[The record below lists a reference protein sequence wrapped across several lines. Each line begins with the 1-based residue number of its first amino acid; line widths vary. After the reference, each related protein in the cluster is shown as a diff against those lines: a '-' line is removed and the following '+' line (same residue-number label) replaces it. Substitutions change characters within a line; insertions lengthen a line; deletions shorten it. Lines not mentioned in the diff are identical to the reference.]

1 MVDELF
7 RTNGKPNFPSH
18 QIWTEVALSLL
29 KEHNISLKPK
39 TIYNY
44 VLLNNYNLVK
54 IASDP
59 VHEDADSIII
69 IILLTVTMRVTN
81 QMRVTS
87 SLILQLR

>member
-59 VHEDADSIII
+59 VHEDADSIKK
-69 IILLTVTMRVTN
+69 ILLTVTMRVTN

-87 SLILQLR
+87 SLILKLR